1 MKVSSHVLREN
12 KVEEMK
18 GCSSTVARDEGWQCI
33 TLLEHKNNFII
44 KIAINEGHKARD
56 ASDIGVAPVLE
67 CKLRNSRNHFEI
79 SLTGLNQAE
88 EVTGL

>member
-33 TLLEHKNNFII
+33 TLLEHKNNFI